1 MEITGILVTIGVL
14 ILLGLCWFGFHYW
27 ANPPMQGPD
36 SIARVTG
43 NCGDTMEISLKFEGD
58 KVSGVHH
65 WTDGCSVSQQCIA
78 GVALLARGKSCE
90 QLKKITMMDIM
101 ELVGQLPDSHL
112 HCAQL
117 AETTLQ
123 RALGDYELQEEGGVK
138 VK

>member
-1 MEITGILVTIGVL
+1 MEITGILVAIGVL

-27 ANPPMQGPD
+27 ANPPMQAPD
-36 SIARVTG
+36 AEARVTG
-43 NCGDTMEISLKFEGD
+43 NCGDTMEISLQFEGD
-58 KVSGVHH
+58 KVAGVRH

-78 GVALLARGKSCE
+78 GAALLARGKSCE

-123 RALGDYELQEEGGVK
+123 RALDEYDLQGKGVK

>member
-1 MEITGILVTIGVL
+1 MEMTGIVVAIGTL

-36 SIARVTG
+36 GQARVTG
-43 NCGDTMEISLKFEGD
+43 NCGDTMEISLKFSGD
-58 KVSGVHH
+58 KVSGVRH

-78 GVALLARGKSCE
+78 GAALLARGKSCE
-90 QLKKITMMDIM
+90 QLHRITMMDIM

-123 RALGDYELQEEGGVK
+123 KALGSYSRSGKTDR
-138 VK
+138 